1 MKKKK
6 VPKKHLIFSFMYIE
20 QYYDLQDKMGKIV
33 NLIFFYHHIYF
44 NKVIKEMSNS
54 TFLVAS
60 IT

>member
-1 MKKKK
+1 
-6 VPKKHLIFSFMYIE
+6 MYIE